1 MLVQHRWKRSH
12 GAEMLASKYRCLLV
26 GSYSGKSCFSASPGG
41 GQGTAVKEG
50 SHGHRFVPV
59 PSKAVVRHILHRSVL
74 LLPDAES
81 GAVWELISM
90 VPSFGSGSRVQL
102 ISAVVSNDMV
112 WLSVEMRRSHRTFVL
127 LTSHEKIGT
136 GPRWNSG
143 RDGGGSPSIVGSA
156 AAGWWGRGASNVIQP
171 TKDHRQS
178 KDRVSG
184 VASHCIR

>member
-1 MLVQHRWKRSH
+1 
-12 GAEMLASKYRCLLV
+12 MLASKCRCLLV
-26 GSYSGKSCFSASPGG
+26 GSNSGKSCFSASPGG

-50 SHGHRFVPV
+50 SHGHRSSVPV

-136 GPRWNSG
+136 GPRRNSG
-143 RDGGGSPSIVGSA
+143 RDGGGSPSIVGSGCHWLVGA
-156 AAGWWGRGASNVIQP
+156 RGDQPYSTHEGSSPMKAS
-171 TKDHRQS
+171 
-178 KDRVSG
+178 RVGSS
-184 VASHCIR
+184 VSLHSCVTRYLE